1 MGETVNSSF
10 AAGALAT
17 PSVRVTDDEAIALA
31 KAQFGLD
38 GTVTRFATEKDDTFR
53 LTVADG
59 RCFTLKVANTV
70 ENPHEIA
77 FQLDLLRHI
86 AATAPLLPVP
96 RAIADRDG
104 RLQSPYFDSQGQRR
118 QAYLLTYLDGVPL
131 SEVNANAAQREKVG
145 ETLATLRLAMAG
157 YRHAMDGREVAW
169 DVKHLLKLEPLL
181 DEIGDGDKRALL
193 AAGLE
198 RFAGVVGRLRR
209 CRSQVL
215 HNDFSKSNIVVDPL
229 QPAFVTGVIDFGD
242 AVRTAI
248 AIDVSTALLNQLPSQ
263 PVDVF
268 FGDGLDVLRGY
279 LRIADLTTE
288 ELGLI
293 PHLVTSRIIARA
305 LLTTWRGRLFPDNAP
320 YILRN
325 TEQSWFQLRW
335 LMSRPM
341 DELSDNFITA
351 ARR

>member
-1 MGETVNSSF
+1 MDEIVDSL
-10 AAGALAT
+10 ADGALAT
-17 PSVRVTDDEAIALA
+17 PSVIVTNEEAVALA

-38 GTVTRFATEKDDTFR
+38 GAVVRFATEKDDTFR

-59 RCFTLKVANTV
+59 RRFTLKVANRA
-70 ENPHEIA
+70 ENPREIA

-86 AATAPLLPVP
+86 AATSPSLPVP
-96 RAIADRDG
+96 RVVPDRDG
-104 RLQSPYFDSQGQRR
+104 RLQSSYLDSQGQRR

-131 SEVNANAAQREKVG
+131 SEVDADAAQREKVG
-145 ETLATLRLAMAG
+145 EMLATLRLAMAG
-157 YRHAMDGREVAW
+157 YRHEMDGREVAW

-181 DEIGDGDKRALL
+181 SEIGDGDKRALL
-193 AAGLE
+193 SAGLE
-198 RFAGVVGRLRR
+198 RFARILDRLQH

-215 HNDFSKSNIVVDPL
+215 HNDFSKSNVVVDPS
-229 QPAFVTGVIDFGD
+229 QRAFVTGVIDFGD

-248 AIDVSTALLNQLPSQ
+248 AIDVSTALLNQLPAQ
-263 PVDVF
+263 PVDSF
-268 FGDGLDVLRGY
+268 FGDGFDVLRGY

-288 ELGLI
+288 ELSLI
-293 PHLVTSRIIARA
+293 PHLVTGRIVARV
-305 LLTTWRGRLFPDNAP
+305 LLTTWRGRLFPNNAP

-335 LMSRPM
+335 FMSRSI
-341 DELSDNFITA
+341 DDLSSHFIAA